1 MDDDFFNGNHKIA
14 MEKGQRAKYM
24 NDGHSQKGLLLTKNA
39 KLVHYTSNKGK
50 GKVSK
55 LVTFFDTMKIR
66 KELNNK

>member
-1 MDDDFFNGNHKIA
+1 

-24 NDGHSQKGLLLTKNA
+24 NDAFSQKVLLLTKNA
-39 KLVHYTSNKGK
+39 KLVHYEKSRGK
-50 GKVSK
+50 ASK

>member
-1 MDDDFFNGNHKIA
+1 

-24 NDGHSQKGLLLTKNA
+24 NDAFSQKVLLLTKNA
-39 KLVHYTSNKGK
+39 KLVHYTSNRGK
-50 GKVSK
+50 GQASK